1 MDNKKTIGTKSY
13 KFILLEIVAFVIGS
27 ILSLLFIYDY
37 LQTKDKKYKIGVVNN
52 ILEIEKYIYSKIAWK
67 VRG

>member
-37 LQTKDKKYKIGVVNN
+37 LQTKHPKSILIWLFKVEISNN
-52 ILEIEKYIYSKIAWK
+52 
-67 VRG
+67 R